1 MINMKKLLGILV
13 LGLLLGGNAYASL
26 FKKSY
31 ENAIKKG
38 KLNIGMTQYQLARVF
53 WGANDDHGPY
63 SKNCRREYYP
73 NSKQEILITES
84 GEIFFVFENV
94 NAPGAA
100 SGLDGKEKHDG
111 KYCSRGDG
119 SLQAYTFSYQ
129 EAINLIEDK
138 TSVLKNLSLRDIQI
152 RTKMPIFRATCDEVG
167 YKRETEKF
175 ADCVLKQKSEEEKM
189 LIEKEKLE
197 TEKEIAKEK
206 REAEDDKHND
216 EQRKIKQKKYK
227 ECLEETTKIYGEPK
241 GLRCSV
247 ELL

>member
-1 MINMKKLLGILV
+1 MKKIFGIIV
-13 LGLLLGGNAYASL
+13 LGLLLSGNADAAL

-31 ENAIKKG
+31 EKAIKKG

-53 WGANDDHGPY
+53 SGKNDDHGPY

-94 NAPGAA
+94 NNPGAA
-100 SGLDGKEKHDG
+100 SGLNGKKEYDR

-119 SLQAYTFSYQ
+119 TLQAYTFSYQ
-129 EAINLIEDK
+129 EALNLIKDK
-138 TSVLKNLSLRDIQI
+138 ANVLKNLSLRDIQI
-152 RTKMPIFRATCDEVG
+152 REKMPIYRATCDEAG
-167 YKRETEKF
+167 YKRETEQF
-175 ADCVLKQKSEEEKM
+175 ADCVLKQKSEEETM

-197 TEKEIAKEK
+197 TEREIAKEK
-206 REAEDDKHND
+206 REAEDDDRDD
-216 EQRKIKQKKYK
+216 EQREKKQKKYK

>member
-1 MINMKKLLGILV
+1 MKKLFSTILV
-13 LGLLLGGNAYASL
+13 LGLLLSGNADAAL

-31 ENAIKKG
+31 EKAIKKG

-53 WGANDDHGPY
+53 SGKNDDHGPY

-94 NAPGAA
+94 NNPGAA
-100 SGLDGKEKHDG
+100 SGLNGKKEYDR

-119 SLQAYTFSYQ
+119 TLQAYTFSYQ
-129 EAINLIEDK
+129 EALNLIKDK
-138 TSVLKNLSLRDIQI
+138 ANVLKNLSLRDIQI
-152 RTKMPIFRATCDEVG
+152 REKMPIYRATCDEAG
-167 YKRETEKF
+167 YKRETEQF
-175 ADCVLKQKSEEEKM
+175 ADCVLKQKSEEETM

-197 TEKEIAKEK
+197 TEREIAKEK
-206 REAEDDKHND
+206 REAEDDDRDD
-216 EQRKIKQKKYK
+216 EQREKKQKKYK

>member
-1 MINMKKLLGILV
+1 MKKLFGIIV
-13 LGLLLGGNAYASL
+13 LGLLLSGNADAAL

-31 ENAIKKG
+31 EKAIKKG

-53 WGANDDHGPY
+53 SGKNDDHGPY

-94 NAPGAA
+94 NNPGAA
-100 SGLDGKEKHDG
+100 SGLNGKKEHDR

-119 SLQAYTFSYQ
+119 TLQAYTFSYQ
-129 EAINLIEDK
+129 EALNLIKDK
-138 TSVLKNLSLRDIQI
+138 ANVLKNLSLRDIQI
-152 RTKMPIFRATCDEVG
+152 REKMPIYRATCDEAG
-167 YKRETEKF
+167 YKRETEQF
-175 ADCVLKQKSEEEKM
+175 ADCVLKQKSEEETM

-197 TEKEIAKEK
+197 TEREIAKEK
-206 REAEDDKHND
+206 REAEDDDRDD
-216 EQRKIKQKKYK
+216 EQREKKQKKYK

>member
-1 MINMKKLLGILV
+1 MKKLLGIMV
-13 LGLLLGGNAYASL
+13 LGLLLSGNADAAL

-31 ENAIKKG
+31 EKAIKKG

-53 WGANDDHGPY
+53 SGKNDDHGPY

-94 NAPGAA
+94 NNPGAA
-100 SGLDGKEKHDG
+100 SGLNGKKEYDR

-119 SLQAYTFSYQ
+119 TLQAYTFSYQ
-129 EAINLIEDK
+129 EALNLIKDK
-138 TSVLKNLSLRDIQI
+138 ANVLKNLSLRDIQI
-152 RTKMPIFRATCDEVG
+152 REKMPIYRATCDEAG
-167 YKRETEKF
+167 YKRETEQF
-175 ADCVLKQKSEEEKM
+175 ADCVLKQKSEEETM

-197 TEKEIAKEK
+197 TEREIAKEK
-206 REAEDDKHND
+206 REAEDDDRDD
-216 EQRKIKQKKYK
+216 EQREKKQKKYK